1 MLLYCNISSVW
12 CSPESLISSSEATFM
27 LMSWLSRLFF
37 AIGLPSLG
45 LTNSGCSAAAAATA
59 APAADPSWLKAVAKM
74 GWIWLWERD
83 AGLGLSASSALGS
96 SFKWNGD
103 LRASL

>member
-1 MLLYCNISSVW
+1 MYSL
-12 CSPESLISSSEATFM
+12 PESLISSSEATFM
-27 LMSWLSRLFF
+27 LMSWLSRLFL

-45 LTNSGCSAAAAATA
+45 LTNNGCSAAAAATA
-59 APAADPSWLKAVAKM
+59 APATGASWLKVAAKV

-83 AGLGLSASSALGS
+83 AGLGLNASSTLGS
-96 SFKWNGD
+96 SFRWNGD

>member
-1 MLLYCNISSVW
+1 
-12 CSPESLISSSEATFM
+12 M

-45 LTNSGCSAAAAATA
+45 LTNNGRSAAAAAA
-59 APAADPSWLKAVAKM
+59 APAAGPCWLKAAAKL

-83 AGLGLSASSALGS
+83 AGLGLSASSTLGS
-96 SFKWNGD
+96 SFRWNGD